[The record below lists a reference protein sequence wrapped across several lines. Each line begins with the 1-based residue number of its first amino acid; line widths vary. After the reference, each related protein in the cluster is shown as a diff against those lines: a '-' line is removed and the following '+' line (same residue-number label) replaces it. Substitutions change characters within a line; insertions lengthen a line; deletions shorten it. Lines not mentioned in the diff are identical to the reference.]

1 VTIKWFGGGK
11 ITGLSTDT
19 KPTLVPVGTTFYEE
33 DTGNVFVWNGSTWQT
48 AAAGGGG
55 LQGLASFYVDD
66 VLIADQGI
74 DGSTKLKD
82 LSVTTSKLSDLSVT
96 ASKLDKTSVLSETA
110 LVLGMSPRGLASDS
124 TGVKHETGNTFI
136 PSWVTSMFSAAYF
149 EVSLLQ
155 LTGGTI
161 ALELYDGTAVIT
173 SISRTAT
180 TYRTRGT
187 TNILSSI
194 AGKEVRGRLNVT
206 TAGGAGSLAGD
217 ATYKIVF
224 VR

>member
-1 VTIKWFGGGK
+1 MGSFCTVGPVFKLPGEALVGYA
-11 ITGLSTDT
+11 GLYID
-19 KPTLVPVGTTFYEE
+19 
-33 DTGNVFVWNGSTWQT
+33 N
-48 AAAGGGG
+48 
-55 LQGLASFYVDD
+55 

-74 DGSTKLKD
+74 DGSQKLID
-82 LSVTTSKLSDLSVT
+82 GSVVTSKLADNAVT
-96 ASKLDKTSVLSETA
+96 PPKIDKTSVLAEQPV
-110 LVLGMSPRGLASDS
+110 VLGMSPRGLASDS
-124 TGVKHETGNTFI
+124 TGVKHETGNTLI
-136 PSWVTSMFSAAYF
+136 PSWVTQMFSAAYL

-155 LTGGTI
+155 LTGGTV
-161 ALELYDGTAVIT
+161 ALELYDGTNVIT
-173 SISRTAT
+173 SISLTAT

-206 TAGGAGSLAGD
+206 AAGSSGSLAGD